1 MLSRR
6 KALSA
11 ALASAF
17 AMAAATTARA
27 AGETKPKQSGTNV
40 GTDRDLRRSDRLLT
54 DEEALTVI
62 RNVPHAVLSTA
73 DKDGIPYG
81 VPVTPIYADGK
92 IYFHGAA
99 DEKGRKTVN
108 MLQNKHVSLCYTAKD
123 NIVQEEFAVNFVS
136 VVVSGTA
143 RPITDPKE
151 KSDLMFKIVHH
162 HAPVKTDKQIADYLK
177 PEVNLITLWEVTPLK
192 ITGKSRNKQYY
203 FNKLKD

>member
-6 KALSA
+6 KALCT
-11 ALASAF
+11 ALASAAAF
-17 AMAAATTARA
+17 AGISAANA
-27 AGETKPKQSGTNV
+27 AGEKPRQSGRNV

-54 DEEALTVI
+54 DREALTVI

-81 VPVTPIYADGK
+81 VPVTPVYDDGK

-108 MLQNKHVSLCYTAKD
+108 MRQNKYVSLRYTAKD
-123 NIVQEEFAVNFVS
+123 NIVQEEFVVNFVS
-136 VVVSGTA
+136 VVVSGTVRA
-143 RPITDPKE
+143 ITDPKKKAE
-151 KSDLMFKIVHH
+151 LMYKIVHH
-162 HAPVKTDKQIADYLK
+162 HAPVKTDKQIEEYLR

-192 ITGKSRNKQYY
+192 ITGKSRNKKYY
-203 FNKLKD
+203 FDKLKD

>member
-6 KALSA
+6 KALAA
-11 ALASAF
+11 ALASAVAF
-17 AMAAATTARA
+17 TGSVHA
-27 AGETKPKQSGTNV
+27 AGEKPQQSGTNV
-40 GTDRDLRRSDRLLT
+40 GTDRNLRRSDRLLT
-54 DEEALTVI
+54 DSEALTVI

-81 VPVTPIYADGK
+81 VPVTPVYDDGK

-99 DEKGRKTVN
+99 DENGRKTVN
-108 MLQNKHVSLCYTAKD
+108 MRQNKYVSLCYTAKD

-143 RPITDPKE
+143 RAITDPKE
-151 KSDLMFKIVHH
+151 KAALMYKIVHH
-162 HAPVKTDKQIADYLK
+162 HAPVKTDKQIEEYLR

-192 ITGKSRNKQYY
+192 ITGKSRNKKYY